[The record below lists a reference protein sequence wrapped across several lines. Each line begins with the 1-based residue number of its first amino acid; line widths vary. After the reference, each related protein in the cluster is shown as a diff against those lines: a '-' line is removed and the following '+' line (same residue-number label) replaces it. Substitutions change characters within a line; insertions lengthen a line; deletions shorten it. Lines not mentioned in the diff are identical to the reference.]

1 MTKYNEMEKN
11 IEYIDFH
18 INYIFNYSENDVD
31 LQGYIKY
38 ITKISS
44 THFFCTL
51 EMWLLEYL
59 SNKQTPIFNPHHV
72 FISQCRNAENSV
84 IGFLYLEHIP
94 SDIPYLQR

>member
-1 MTKYNEMEKN
+1 MEKN

-51 EMWLLEYL
+51 EM
-59 SNKQTPIFNPHHV
+59 
-72 FISQCRNAENSV
+72 
-84 IGFLYLEHIP
+84 
-94 SDIPYLQR
+94 